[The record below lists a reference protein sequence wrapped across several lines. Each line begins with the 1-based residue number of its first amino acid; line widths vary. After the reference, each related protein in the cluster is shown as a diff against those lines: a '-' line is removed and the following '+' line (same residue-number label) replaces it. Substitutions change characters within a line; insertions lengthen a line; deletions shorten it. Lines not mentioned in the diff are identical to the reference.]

1 MPAVS
6 FSNFTLKDV
15 VVYSL
20 LGIFFIAFALYY
32 RKRTQGSSLGV
43 IQHRKAYLES
53 HKELNEEVFRAIER
67 GEIVKGMSKEEVTA
81 AIGPPRRIQ
90 LLRTQPVNNEVWIY
104 RNGIYAA
111 MEEGILQKWDIRKK
125 LISLR

>member
-15 VVYSL
+15 VVYYL
-20 LGIFFIAFALYY
+20 LGIFFIAFAFYY
-32 RKRTQGSSLGV
+32 RKITQGSSLGV